1 MEEQIRYERGQIYY
15 VKFDDSI
22 GSEMSV
28 GRPALI
34 LSNDET
40 IEKLNTVLV
49 AFMTTTPRKSKGI
62 VKILLNGKPGYIMCN
77 QIQTLDKSRLS
88 SFKCKLGE
96 DVMRRVE
103 TALMYS
109 FGCASVN
116 IEEEE
121 VEEKPVEVEP
131 SAELIVAKKESELY
145 QNLYTKAMARLA
157 EIQFDYDMLRLEKK
171 IEKQIVVEPTPEP
184 KIVEVK
190 PESEPEPVQELD
202 LSELGKIANVRTKK
216 SARKKVNINTA
227 TAEEIHE
234 KTGLGE
240 QTSQMIVRYRQKH
253 GKFKNLEELKK
264 VSRFGSGCYSR
275 FTPFMEV

>member
-22 GSEMSV
+22 GSELSV

-109 FGCASVN
+109 FGCAPVN
-116 IEEEE
+116 AEEEE
-121 VEEKPVEVEP
+121 VEEEKIVESNP

-171 IEKQIVVEPTPEP
+171 IEKQVVAEPTPEP

-190 PESEPEPVQELD
+190 PEPEPEKLD
-202 LSELGKIANVRTKK
+202 LSGLKKVARVREEKPVG
-216 SARKKVNINTA
+216 RKVNINTA

-234 KTGLGE
+234 ISGLGKWYS
-240 QTSQMIVRYRQKH
+240 TRIVQHRNKC
-253 GKFKNLEELKK
+253 GKYKSVESLLELKEL
-264 VSRFGSGCYSR
+264 SRSNFDR
-275 FTPFMEV
+275 VAPFMEV